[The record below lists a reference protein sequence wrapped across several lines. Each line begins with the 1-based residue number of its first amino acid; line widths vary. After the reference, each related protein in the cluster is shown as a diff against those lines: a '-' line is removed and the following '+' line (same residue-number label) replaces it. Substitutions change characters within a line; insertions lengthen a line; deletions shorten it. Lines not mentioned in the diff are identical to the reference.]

1 MSPWSTIA
9 RKALMALTGLF
20 LCIFLVVHLGGN
32 LLLVLPP
39 DEARPLFNAYAETL
53 SGHPV
58 IRGVAWV
65 LYGAL
70 VAHVVDAAWIVARNR
85 RAAGAGPAL
94 DRRSE
99 ASQWAGRHMGLLGL
113 VLLVFLVAHLRDLWW
128 AYTFG
133 VVPLDPDG
141 HRDLYAVVQASF
153 APAWA
158 VGLHL
163 VAFGALG
170 LHLWHGAFAATQ
182 TLGLHHPTARRVA
195 RVGGALFS
203 AAVTAGF
210 SVVAVAVHLQS

>member
-20 LCIFLVVHLGGN
+20 LCLFLVVHLGGN

-39 DEARPLFNAYAETL
+39 EEARPLFNAYAEAL

-58 IRGVAWV
+58 IRVVAWV
-65 LYGAL
+65 LYAAL
-70 VAHVVDAAWIVARNR
+70 VGHVVDAAWIVFQNR
-85 RAAGAGPAL
+85 RAAGHRPVL
-94 DRRSE
+94 DRRADTSRW
-99 ASQWAGRHMGLLGL
+99 ASRHMGLLGM

-133 VVPLDPDG
+133 AVPLDPDG

-153 APAWA
+153 APVWA

-170 LHLWHGAFAATQ
+170 LHLRHGIFAATQ
-182 TLGLHHPTARRVA
+182 SLGGHHPMVQQVA
-195 RVGGALFS
+195 RMGGTLFS
-203 AAVTAGF
+203 AAVTLGF
-210 SVVAVAVHLQS
+210 SVVALAVHLQS